1 MVDQEL
7 SKLRVD
13 DTEYSTEVPQS
24 SCGTFK
30 GMPDRSK
37 VRAFIP
43 GTIVQLKVRPGDR
56 VDRGSV
62 LLLLDAMKMHNE
74 VCAEMPGRVR
84 SVLVTVGAS
93 VQKDQLMVELESL

>member
-1 MVDQEL
+1 MDREL
-7 SKLRVD
+7 SRLRVD
-13 DTEYSTEVPQS
+13 DSDYTTEVPE
-24 SCGTFK
+24 GARGAYK
-30 GMPDRSK
+30 GIPDRTK

-43 GTIVQLKVRPGDR
+43 GTIVELKVRPGEK
-56 VDRGSV
+56 VLRGTV

-93 VQKDQLMVELESL
+93 VQKNQLMVELEPL